1 MKLKIINYLA
11 LFLDNNIPEKYLS
24 KFQEFLLSGAI
35 FTEAST
41 VLAILII
48 FILAIITVI
57 HDYKH
62 GTMPFQKQREFL
74 REQGLSLRKSSLKR
88 NTQNKPAADPH
99 AGMKRVKKRN
109 TDEK

>member
-1 MKLKIINYLA
+1 MFDKVYKVMLWFGVFFGCIYFPTHI
-11 LFLDNNIPEKYLS
+11 D
-24 KFQEFLLSGAI
+24 I
-35 FTEAST
+35 FGF
-41 VLAILII
+41 IGGMII

-62 GTMPFQKQREFL
+62 GTMPFQKQRDFL

-88 NTQNKPAADPH
+88 NTQNKPAVDPH

-109 TDEK
+109 IDSDK